1 MTAIIYFLN
10 LYQMELS
17 IIFLIIALIFFSPL
31 ILGLIFMGAQKKIN
45 LKHTNSGLNK
55 PGYVGYCWTYFF
67 FSFFV
72 PIFRGEILIGV
83 LHLIFSVVTF
93 GLFQLVIP
101 FLYNKQFTS
110 RMLTSGWELS
120 DTEENMQVARLK
132 LGIGK

>member
-1 MTAIIYFLN
+1 
-10 LYQMELS
+10 MEFS
-17 IIFLIIALIFFSPL
+17 IIFLVIILIFFSPL

-132 LGIGK
+132 LGIGN

>member
-1 MTAIIYFLN
+1 
-10 LYQMELS
+10 MELS
-17 IIFLIIALIFFSPL
+17 IIFLVIVLIFFSPL

-101 FLYNKQFTS
+101 FIYNKQFTS
-110 RMLTSGWELS
+110 RMLTSGWKLS
-120 DTEENMQVARLK
+120 DTEENMQIARLK
-132 LGIGK
+132 LGIGN

>member
-1 MTAIIYFLN
+1 
-10 LYQMELS
+10 MELS
-17 IIFLIIALIFFSPL
+17 IIFLIIILIFFTPL
-31 ILGLIFMGAQKKIN
+31 ILGLIFMGAQKRVN
-45 LKHTNSGLNK
+45 LKHSNSGLNK

-83 LHLIFSVVTF
+83 LHLIFSIVTF

-110 RMLTSGWELS
+110 RMLTSGWVLS
-120 DTEENMQVARLK
+120 DTEENMQLARLK
-132 LGIGK
+132 LGIGN

>member
-1 MTAIIYFLN
+1 
-10 LYQMELS
+10 MEFS
-17 IIFLIIALIFFSPL
+17 IIFIIVILIFFSPL

-45 LKHTNSGLNK
+45 LKHSNSSLNK
-55 PGYVGYCWTYFF
+55 PGFVGYCWTYFF

-83 LHLIFSVVTF
+83 LHFIFSVVTF

-110 RMLTSGWELS
+110 RMLTSGWEIS
-120 DTEENMQVARLK
+120 DTEEKTKLAKLK
-132 LGIGK
+132 LGIGI

>member
-1 MTAIIYFLN
+1 
-10 LYQMELS
+10 MELS
-17 IIFLIIALIFFSPL
+17 IIFLIIILIFFSPL

-45 LKHTNSGLNK
+45 LKHTNSSLNK

-132 LGIGK
+132 LGIGN

>member
-1 MTAIIYFLN
+1 
-10 LYQMELS
+10 MELS
-17 IIFLIIALIFFSPL
+17 IIFLIIILIFFSPL

-120 DTEENMQVARLK
+120 DTEENMQVAKLK
-132 LGIGK
+132 LGIGN

>member
-1 MTAIIYFLN
+1 
-10 LYQMELS
+10 MELS
-17 IIFLIIALIFFSPL
+17 IIFLIIILIFFSPL

-83 LHLIFSVVTF
+83 LHLIFSVVIF

-132 LGIGK
+132 LGIGN

>member
-1 MTAIIYFLN
+1 
-10 LYQMELS
+10 MELS
-17 IIFLIIALIFFSPL
+17 IIFLITILIFFLPL

-45 LKHTNSGLNK
+45 LKHTNSSLNK
-55 PGYVGYCWTYFF
+55 PGFVGYCWTYFF

-120 DTEENMQVARLK
+120 DTEDNMQIARLK
-132 LGIGK
+132 LGIGN

>member
-1 MTAIIYFLN
+1 
-10 LYQMELS
+10 MELS
-17 IIFLIIALIFFSPL
+17 IIFLIIVLIFFSPL

-45 LKHTNSGLNK
+45 FKHTNSSLNK
-55 PGYVGYCWTYFF
+55 PGYIGYCWTYFF

>member
-1 MTAIIYFLN
+1 
-10 LYQMELS
+10 MELS
-17 IIFLIIALIFFSPL
+17 IIFLVTVLIFFSPL
-31 ILGLIFMGAQKKIN
+31 IIGLIFMGAQKKIN

-72 PIFRGEILIGV
+72 PIFRGEILIGI

-101 FLYNKQFTS
+101 FIYNKQFTS

-120 DTEENMQVARLK
+120 DTEENMQIARLK
-132 LGIGK
+132 LGIGN

>member
-1 MTAIIYFLN
+1 
-10 LYQMELS
+10 MELS
-17 IIFLIIALIFFSPL
+17 IIFIIIILIFFSPL

-45 LKHTNSGLNK
+45 LRHTNSSLNK
-55 PGYVGYCWTYFF
+55 PGFVGYCWTYFF

-120 DTEENMQVARLK
+120 DTEENMQTARLK
-132 LGIGK
+132 LGIGN

>member
-1 MTAIIYFLN
+1 
-10 LYQMELS
+10 MELS
-17 IIFLIIALIFFSPL
+17 IIFLIIVLLFYSPL

-45 LKHTNSGLNK
+45 LKHTNSSLNK
-55 PGYVGYCWTYFF
+55 PGYIGYCWTYFF

-120 DTEENMQVARLK
+120 DTEENMQVPRLK
-132 LGIGK
+132 LGIGN

>member
-1 MTAIIYFLN
+1 
-10 LYQMELS
+10 MEFS
-17 IIFLIIALIFFSPL
+17 IIFLIIVLIFFSPL

-45 LKHTNSGLNK
+45 LKHTNSSLNK
-55 PGYVGYCWTYFF
+55 PGYIGYCWTYFF

-120 DTEENMQVARLK
+120 DTEENIQVARLK
-132 LGIGK
+132 LGIGN

>member
-1 MTAIIYFLN
+1 
-10 LYQMELS
+10 MELS
-17 IIFLIIALIFFSPL
+17 IIFITIILIFFSPL

-45 LKHTNSGLNK
+45 LRHTNSSLNK
-55 PGYVGYCWTYFF
+55 PGFVGYCWTYFF

-132 LGIGK
+132 LGIGN

>member
-1 MTAIIYFLN
+1 
-10 LYQMELS
+10 MELS
-17 IIFLIIALIFFSPL
+17 IIFLIIILIFFSPL
-31 ILGLIFMGAQKKIN
+31 ILGLIFMGAQKRVN
-45 LKHTNSGLNK
+45 LKHSNSGLNK

-83 LHLIFSVVTF
+83 LHLIFSIVTF

-110 RMLTSGWELS
+110 RMLTSGWVLS
-120 DTEENMQVARLK
+120 DTEENMQLARLK
-132 LGIGK
+132 LGIGN

>member
-1 MTAIIYFLN
+1 
-10 LYQMELS
+10 MELS
-17 IIFLIIALIFFSPL
+17 IIFIIIVLIFFSPL
-31 ILGLIFMGAQKKIN
+31 IFGLIFMGAQKRIN
-45 LKHTNSGLNK
+45 LKHTNSSLNK
-55 PGYVGYCWTYFF
+55 PGFVGYCWTYFF

-132 LGIGK
+132 LGIGN

>member
-1 MTAIIYFLN
+1 
-10 LYQMELS
+10 MELS
-17 IIFLIIALIFFSPL
+17 IVFLVIILIFFSPL

-45 LKHTNSGLNK
+45 LKHTNSSLNK
-55 PGYVGYCWTYFF
+55 PGFVGYCWTYFF

-83 LHLIFSVVTF
+83 LHLIFSVLTF

-120 DTEENMQVARLK
+120 DTEENMQLARLK
-132 LGIGK
+132 LGIGN

>member
-1 MTAIIYFLN
+1 
-10 LYQMELS
+10 MELS
-17 IIFLIIALIFFSPL
+17 IIFIIIILIFFSPL

-45 LKHTNSGLNK
+45 LKHTNSSLNK

-132 LGIGK
+132 LGIGN

>member
-1 MTAIIYFLN
+1 MA
-10 LYQMELS
+10 LS
-17 IIFLIIALIFFSPL
+17 IISLITILIFFLPL
-31 ILGLIFMGAQKKIN
+31 ILGLIIMGVQKKIN
-45 LKHTNSGLNK
+45 LKHTNSSLNK

-83 LHLIFSVVTF
+83 LHLIFSIVTF

-120 DTEENMQVARLK
+120 DTEENMQLARLR
-132 LGIGK
+132 LGIGN

>member
-1 MTAIIYFLN
+1 
-10 LYQMELS
+10 MELS
-17 IIFLIIALIFFSPL
+17 IIFIIIILIFFSPL

-45 LKHTNSGLNK
+45 LRHTNSSLNK
-55 PGYVGYCWTYFF
+55 PGFVGYCWTYFF

-132 LGIGK
+132 LGIGN

>member
-1 MTAIIYFLN
+1 
-10 LYQMELS
+10 MEI
-17 IIFLIIALIFFSPL
+17 IIFLIIILIFFSPL

-45 LKHTNSGLNK
+45 LKHVSSSLNK

-132 LGIGK
+132 LGIGN